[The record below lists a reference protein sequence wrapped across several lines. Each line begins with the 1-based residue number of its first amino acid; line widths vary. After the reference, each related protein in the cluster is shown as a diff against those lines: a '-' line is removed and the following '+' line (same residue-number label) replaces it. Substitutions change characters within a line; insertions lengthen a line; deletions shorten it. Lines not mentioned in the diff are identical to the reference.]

1 MGIYISAVDCE
12 QRYNIKI
19 KCDIVLR
26 DNGTNTTIGGYEKGY
41 IPTDPDIA
49 GVGVVYSFIAT
60 TSIALLLSI
69 FSVIALMR
77 KRYHLSHYEPKP
89 HLKNKR
95 RKFHTSE
102 FFEELVLSASD
113 TQIFTGAAYAFA
125 LRYFKG
131 CNIIAYHYDVVTM
144 VMLLTCATHLMAV
157 TIVRNYWKWPW
168 LGLIRVVVCSGV
180 FIVTGILLANQ
191 NNDSDD
197 EAKRFP
203 AAVPYLNKTID
214 SILLPAACFEKG
226 NSQLWKN
233 LDTSFGDNA
242 RDSILYSK
250 PGTFVPGWN
259 NYLITLL
266 LYVLAGL
273 IDIARFVRREVQSK
287 PGGKRDRLVQRLS
300 GKLKSLAERQSR
312 QQRQQKNPQVFEQQQ
327 QQKQAKPRNER
338 PIASRGTVVFLLF
351 CLYLC
356 TGIGVSCWTVAVAG
370 KQITDLRTWARSS
383 GWLVAEGG
391 FSAEDDATSFGQLVP
406 IFLNLLLIFTISQV
420 LSRAFFPHSD
430 RKFDIYGGI
439 ISDDP
444 GSGSPNSH
452 QPDEMHM
459 EVKDSTTGLK
469 TNAAIQVQ
477 SYSQGHSHSMSNL
490 PPQSASPHP
499 TVGTNG
505 QWSVYNTASQPTT
518 PGPGIMTTTPT
529 SAQIVQFPSTA
540 MSPTSQHTPRH
551 SNMSNLQQS
560 SAHSV
565 PTSPLA
571 GGHGISPYQQQFQQQ
586 RSMSMTSSPQSLTY
600 FQPTHPTASSPVMF
614 QPPQYGQTHSSSPPP
629 QWNQNQG
636 QPQGQ
641 GYY

>member
-12 QRYNIKI
+12 ERYNIKI
-19 KCDIVLR
+19 KCDIVLG
-26 DNGTNTTIGGYEKGY
+26 DNGTNTTIGGYKKGF
-41 IPTDPDIA
+41 ILTDPDIA

-60 TSIALLLSI
+60 TSIALLL
-69 FSVIALMR
+69 R
-77 KRYHLSHYEPKP
+77 PGKK
-89 HLKNKR
+89 KR
-95 RKFHTSE
+95 RQFHASE

-144 VMLLTCATHLMAV
+144 VMLLTCATHLMSV

-168 LGLIRVVVCSGV
+168 LGLIRVLVCSGV

-191 NNDSDD
+191 NNPSND
-197 EAKRFP
+197 EARRFP
-203 AAVPYLNKTID
+203 AAVPHLNETID
-214 SILLPAACFEKG
+214 TILLPAACFEKG

-242 RDSILYSK
+242 RDSILYNK
-250 PGTFVPGWN
+250 PGTF
-259 NYLITLL
+259 
-266 LYVLAGL
+266 VLAGL
-273 IDIARFVRREVQSK
+273 IDAARFVRRGVQSK
-287 PGGKRDRLVQRLS
+287 PGGKRARLVQRLS

-312 QQRQQKNPQVFEQQQ
+312 QQRQQKNPQAFEQQQ

-356 TGIGVSCWTVAVAG
+356 TGIGVSCWTVAG
-370 KQITDLRTWARSS
+370 RQITDL
-383 GWLVAEGG
+383 L
-391 FSAEDDATSFGQLVP
+391 
-406 IFLNLLLIFTISQV
+406 

-430 RKFDIYGGI
+430 RKFDIYGGT

-469 TNAAIQVQ
+469 PNAAILVQ
-477 SYSQGHSHSMSNL
+477 SYSQGDSHSMSNL
-490 PPQSASPHP
+490 PPYSASPHP

-551 SNMSNLQQS
+551 SSMTNPRQS

-571 GGHGISPYQQQFQQQ
+571 GGHGISPYQQQSQQQ
-586 RSMSMTSSPQSLTY
+586 RSMSMTSSPQSQTY
-600 FQPTHPTASSPVMF
+600 FQPTHPTATSPVMF

-636 QPQGQ
+636 QSQVQGHYQ
-641 GYY
+641 AYQY